1 MADLNIPNLNI
12 KPDKYIFK
20 KKLNLRRKSKRRLFT
35 ESFFLFILSVL
46 LVYVNYLIPN
56 KNLLLQ
62 NLPSTFNKSFLL
74 LIDLFSYLYEI
85 FLVIFIFVSS
95 FTALILMIGSI
106 NRLFKVSKRKSKIV
120 YKLFQI
126 GCIRPPLP
134 ESESS
139 SSYSVSSPNN
149 ANMPSTIDERII
161 DKGKIEVWIPMSIY
175 SPIN

>member
-12 KPDKYIFK
+12 KSDKYIFK

-46 LVYVNYLIPN
+46 LVYINYLIPN

-85 FLVIFIFVSS
+85 FLVIFIFASS
-95 FTALILMIGSI
+95 FAALILIIGSFY
-106 NRLFKVSKRKSKIV
+106 RLFRISKRKSKQ
-120 YKLFQI
+120 LFI
-126 GCIRPPLP
+126 
-134 ESESS
+134 
-139 SSYSVSSPNN
+139 NN
-149 ANMPSTIDERII
+149 F
-161 DKGKIEVWIPMSIY
+161 K
-175 SPIN
+175 